1 MQYYAQDFIK
11 HLNIIQNE
19 KDIEDIFNFNEEN
32 PFWTAANEML
42 DSKEFNILKEE
53 IIGKDRKSKIRTKRR
68 NI

>member
-1 MQYYAQDFIK
+1 MKYYAQDFIK

-32 PFWTAANEML
+32 SFWISAKEML
-42 DSKEFNILKEE
+42 DSKDYKLLKDE
-53 IIGKDRKSKIRTKRR
+53 IIGKERKSKIRAKRR

>member
-1 MQYYAQDFIK
+1 MKYYAQDFIK

-19 KDIEDIFNFNEEN
+19 KDIEDIFSFNQDN
-32 PFWTAANEML
+32 PFWVSAKEML

-53 IIGKDRKSKIRTKRR
+53 IIGKDRKSKIRAKRR

>member
-32 PFWTAANEML
+32 PFWISAKEIL
-42 DSKEFNILKEE
+42 DIKEFKILKEE
-53 IIGKDRKSKIRTKRR
+53 IIGKERKRKIRAKRR